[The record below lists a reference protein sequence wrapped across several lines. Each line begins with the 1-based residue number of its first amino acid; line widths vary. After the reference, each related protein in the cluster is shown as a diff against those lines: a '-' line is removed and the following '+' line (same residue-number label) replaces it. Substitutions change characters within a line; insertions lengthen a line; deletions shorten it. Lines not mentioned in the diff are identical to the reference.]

1 MQPSVLKLE
10 YQFSGRRFF
19 DVCEASAL
27 RTALEWFGE
36 CQALISGEGVSS
48 PLSPRRLRA
57 KYTLRTNL
65 RFMLRGFRPAGG
77 KFAQAQIYSPTK
89 PDCIYPCRPKDR
101 RMDAVAANGY
111 ILGQICSNIYGTSQK
126 SLCGCQKATAVNRP
140 DTAWFAASRPVAA
153 VHKKRRIIRNGKEEG
168 IQVKRNSFIEMAK
181 LHDLSGR
188 ITYISSH
195 AKQEYLYEVYATEP
209 DRAFWRELAKC
220 IQEEFEKSGTNGK
233 CIEARELM
241 IALPET
247 FINYDHDYL
256 LKKMVDE
263 FKEKYGVE
271 CFAALH
277 HNKRK
282 TNLHIHMIFAERK
295 RLDQPIEK
303 TATRNMFYDEQGRY
317 VRTKKEILDGDG
329 NIRKGCKIIKKG
341 EVYERKI
348 FTVKDKRFKQKA
360 FLDEAKVFYTDL
372 INQMALDD
380 KDRLSIFDKNGP
392 YLATKKIGK
401 NNPKA
406 AEIKADNEIRME
418 WNRTVDRAIVSGV
431 AEAEI
436 LELKKTEITDKVKES
451 VEQNGKKPE
460 LFGNIVRAAVA
471 LLEKLIAK
479 VMQKVMDMAEK
490 VVAKVV
496 TIEEMPEESA
506 SHIQAEDKPPHQPEI
521 KKIPFPFDHYRKA
534 EKQNQTEQPQQKGVA
549 ADKKS
554 VIEQTKAEK
563 KSVSAETKQPETE
576 RPPKPQPSVLAA
588 KYPRLKEIEDKLKDQ
603 NRAIF
608 EREQKRDELK
618 KELSECNAFGK
629 CMGIFK
635 GGRRKELQQE
645 IDRADKQISN
655 MKKHLSSIVR
665 EYKFDSVQAF
675 NKELNAAKR
684 ENQNYET
691 VSAEYEKT
699 CGEKATDTKSVRN
712 RLRQKEQVV
721 KEREA
726 NRVYQAR
733 PKDKGAR

>member
-1 MQPSVLKLE
+1 M
-10 YQFSGRRFF
+10 
-19 DVCEASAL
+19 
-27 RTALEWFGE
+27 
-36 CQALISGEGVSS
+36 
-48 PLSPRRLRA
+48 
-57 KYTLRTNL
+57 
-65 RFMLRGFRPAGG
+65 
-77 KFAQAQIYSPTK
+77 
-89 PDCIYPCRPKDR
+89 
-101 RMDAVAANGY
+101 
-111 ILGQICSNIYGTSQK
+111 
-126 SLCGCQKATAVNRP
+126 
-140 DTAWFAASRPVAA
+140 
-153 VHKKRRIIRNGKEEG
+153 
-168 IQVKRNSFIEMAK
+168 KRNSFIEMAK

-195 AKQEYLYEVYATEP
+195 AKQEHLYEVYATEQ
-209 DRAFWRELAKC
+209 DRAFWRELARC
-220 IQEEFEKSGTNGK
+220 TQEEFEKSGTNGK

-241 IALPET
+241 IALPES

-295 RLDQPIEK
+295 RLEQPTEK
-303 TATRNMFYDEQGRY
+303 TATRNMFYDEQGRH

-348 FTVKDKRFKQKA
+348 FTVKDGRFKQES

-372 INQMALDD
+372 INQMVIDD
-380 KDRLSIFDKNGP
+380 KDRLSIFDRNGP
-392 YLATKKIGK
+392 YLATKKVDK

-406 AEIKADNEIRME
+406 EEIKADNEIRME
-418 WNRTVDRAIVSGV
+418 WNKAVDRAVVSGV
-431 AEAEI
+431 PETEI
-436 LELKKTEITDKVKES
+436 LELKKTEITDRVKES
-451 VEQNGKKPE
+451 VEQNGNKPE
-460 LFGNIVRAAVA
+460 LFEDIVKAAIL
-471 LLEKLIAK
+471 LLERLIAK
-479 VMQKVMDMAEK
+479 VMQKVMEMVEK
-490 VVAKVV
+490 AISKAAV
-496 TIEEMPEESA
+496 IEEMPKESA
-506 SHIQAEDKPPHQPEI
+506 SHIQAEDEPTHQPEI
-521 KKIPFPFDHYRKA
+521 KKIPFPFDHYRKS

-554 VIEQTKAEK
+554 VIEQTKAEQ

-576 RPPKPQPSVLAA
+576 RPLQPRPSVLAA

-618 KELSECNAFGK
+618 KELSECT
-629 CMGIFK
+629 GIFK

-675 NKELNAAKR
+675 NKELNASKR
-684 ENQNYET
+684 EYFDYQAAR
-691 VSAEYEKT
+691 AEWDKT
-699 CGEKATDTKSVRN
+699 DGDKATVPMSIKE
-712 RLRQKEQVV
+712 RLRQKEQIVE
-721 KEREA
+721 EREA
-726 NRVYQAR
+726 CRVHQAMK
-733 PKDKGAR
+733 KDKGAR